1 MDDIM
6 SMMGGVGGIEQQ
18 IMMQIELRE
27 GTRSHA
33 RLPGA
38 GGASRAAQEESKAA
52 GNAPAKKAATK
63 LEGQDRMSIQE
74 LQSELEGAS
83 ERNETRLMISLL

>member
-6 SMMGGVGGIEQQ
+6 SMMGGGVGGIEQQ

-33 RLPGA
+33 
-38 GGASRAAQEESKAA
+38 
-52 GNAPAKKAATK
+52 
-63 LEGQDRMSIQE
+63 
-74 LQSELEGAS
+74 
-83 ERNETRLMISLL
+83 

>member
-6 SMMGGVGGIEQQ
+6 SMMGGGVGGIEQQ

-33 RLPGA
+33 WLPAACGLS
-38 GGASRAAQEESKAA
+38 GAAQEESKAA
-52 GNAPAKKAATK
+52 PKGTAKKATTK
-63 LEGQDRMSIQE
+63 LEGQDRMSIEE
-74 LQSELEGAS
+74 L
-83 ERNETRLMISLL
+83 